1 LRGLR
6 AIILRQAAIF
16 SGRIVAASG
25 PGPWRAPISRFQ
37 GAGICKRVSME
48 LRDKKILIVGLARTG
63 VAVARFLAQAGA
75 QVTITDMREE
85 EELSESVAEL
95 SDLVIGFEFGRHVP
109 YSFLM
114 ADLIVV
120 SPGVPMD
127 IKPLVMARAQRRRVV
142 SEVEL
147 ASWFIKAPMVAIT
160 GTNGKTTT
168 TTLIGEIFRACGFD
182 TFVGGNIGNP
192 LIELASSGQEVDRVV
207 VELSSFQLEGVE
219 SFRPHVAVLLN
230 LTEDH
235 LDRYQSFQQ
244 YIEAKLRIFENQ
256 TADDFAVLNMDDPL
270 VAALAPK
277 LAACVFPMSRLQ
289 ELEEGISYRD
299 GFITFSHRGRVL
311 RFGTE
316 GFLLK
321 GVHNLDNIMAS
332 LAATLL
338 MRCEGECAYA
348 AVRSFKGLPHRM
360 EFVAEIGGVAWYEDS
375 KGTNVGS
382 VVKSLESFDSGITLI
397 AGGKDKGGSYQPLA
411 PLVSSRVSHLVL
423 IGEARPRMN
432 EELGALTD
440 THLAESLEEAVE
452 IARTLTRP
460 GGVVLFSPAC
470 SSFDMFKDY
479 QERAERFQALVR
491 EAESK
496 GKA

>member
-1 LRGLR
+1 MDL
-6 AIILRQAAIF
+6 
-16 SGRIVAASG
+16 
-25 PGPWRAPISRFQ
+25 Q
-37 GAGICKRVSME
+37 G
-48 LRDKKILIVGLARTG
+48 KKILVVGLARTG
-63 VAVARFLAQAGA
+63 VAVARFLVEAGA
-75 QVTITDMREE
+75 QVTVTDMREDE
-85 EELSESVAEL
+85 ALADSLAEL
-95 SDLVIGFEFGRHVP
+95 ADLEIGFELGRHVP
-109 YSFLM
+109 HSFLM

-127 IKPLVMARAQRRRVV
+127 IKPLTMARAQKRRVV

-168 TTLIGEIFRACGFD
+168 TTLTGEIFRACGYQ

-192 LIELASSGQEVDRVV
+192 LIELAASGEEVERVV

-235 LDRYQSFQQ
+235 LDRYASFQE
-244 YIEAKLRIFENQ
+244 YIDAKLRIFENQ
-256 TADDFAVLNMDDPL
+256 TAEDFAVLNVDDPL
-270 VAALAPK
+270 VAACAEK
-277 LAACVFPMSRLQ
+277 VKARVFPMSRER

-299 GFITFSHRGRVL
+299 GFITFSHQGKSL
-311 RFGTE
+311 TFGTE
-316 GFLLK
+316 GFKLK

-348 AVRSFKGLPHRM
+348 AVSSFKGLPHRM
-360 EFVAEIGGVAWYEDS
+360 EFVTEINGVSWYEDS

-397 AGGKDKGGSYQPLA
+397 AGGKDKGGSYEPLS
-411 PLVSSRVSHLVL
+411 PLVSARVSHLIL
-423 IGEARPRMN
+423 IGEAKARMN
-432 EELGALTD
+432 EALGSLTD
-440 THLAESLEEAVE
+440 THLCETLEGAVE
-452 IARTLTRP
+452 LAHRLTAP

-479 QERAERFQALVR
+479 AERAERFKAAVRALAPKE
-491 EAESK
+491 EA
-496 GKA
+496 

>member
-1 LRGLR
+1 
-6 AIILRQAAIF
+6 
-16 SGRIVAASG
+16 
-25 PGPWRAPISRFQ
+25 
-37 GAGICKRVSME
+37 ME
-48 LRDKKILIVGLARTG
+48 LKDKKILVVGLARTG
-63 VAVARFLAQAGA
+63 VAVTRFLAQAGA
-75 QVTITDMREE
+75 QVTVTDMREDE
-85 EELSESVAEL
+85 VLADVLHEL
-95 SDLVIGFEFGRHVP
+95 SDLEINYELGRHVP
-109 YSFLM
+109 YSFMM

-127 IKPLVMARAQRRRVV
+127 IKPLAMARAQKRRVV

-168 TTLIGEIFRACGFD
+168 TTLTGEIFKACGFD

-192 LIELASSGQEVDRVV
+192 LIELASSGEHADRVV

-235 LDRYQSFQQ
+235 LDRYHSFQE
-244 YIEAKLRIFENQ
+244 YIDAKLRIFENQ
-256 TADDFAVLNMDDPL
+256 GPDDFAVLNIDDPL
-270 VAALAPK
+270 VAACAGK
-277 LAACVFPMSRLQ
+277 LKAQIFPMSRFEEQ
-289 ELEEGISYRD
+289 EEGISYCD

-316 GFLLK
+316 GFKLK

-338 MRCEGECAYA
+338 MRCDGDCAYA
-348 AVRSFKGLPHRM
+348 AVNGFKGLPHRM
-360 EFVAEIGGVAWYEDS
+360 EFVAEVGGVAYYEDS

-397 AGGKDKGGSYQPLA
+397 AGGKDKGGSYGPLA
-411 PLVSSRVSHLVL
+411 PLVSARVSHLVL
-423 IGEARPRMN
+423 IGEAKTRMN
-432 EELGALTD
+432 QELGSLTD
-440 THLAESLEEAVE
+440 THLADTLEEAVQT
-452 IARTLTRP
+452 ARRLTAP

-470 SSFDMFKDY
+470 SSFDMFKNY
-479 QERAERFQALVR
+479 EERAERFKAAVR
-491 EAESK
+491 AAQSEGDA
-496 GKA
+496 